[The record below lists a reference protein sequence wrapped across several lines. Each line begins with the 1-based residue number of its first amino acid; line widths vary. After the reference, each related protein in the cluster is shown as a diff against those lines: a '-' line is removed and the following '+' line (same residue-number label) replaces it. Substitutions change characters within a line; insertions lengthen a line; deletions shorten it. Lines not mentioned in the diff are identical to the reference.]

1 MDTIEERLPPNSI
14 EAEEAVLGS
23 ILIDPDAYYEVA
35 RILTRPTD
43 FYTTRNR
50 WVWEAIRELSDA
62 GMAIDVVTVI
72 DKLRQHGQ
80 LNDAGGESVVI
91 SLLNAVPTSI
101 NVESYAQLVQQAA
114 VRRRLV
120 NAAGTVARLAYDEA
134 RPLTEVV
141 GAAQKALDDASAAHG
156 ANGTAE
162 AADIIDRAHERLM
175 AAKNGQVKPF
185 SVASG
190 AKDLDALLCPGF
202 KPGLTVIGARPGM
215 GKTSLVLWMMT
226 NQIRLGKRAALF
238 ALETIE
244 EQVINKMLAAA
255 LQVPYSFLEQAQL
268 TDEQWETYDI
278 LRSKWRQYPLWI
290 NDTQR
295 IPISALVAEAKRLHN
310 AHDLD
315 ILYIDHAG
323 LITTPGERFPTETAQ
338 ATYVADMLMAL
349 ANELAIPVVAA
360 LQLNRGPESRQDKRP
375 TLSDLR
381 SSGSWEANARAVLL
395 LYRDEYY
402 AKERTDAP
410 NQAEVEV
417 AKNRYD
423 PTGVVR
429 LFFNTNLG
437 KFGNLAVKSIDLA

>member
-35 RILTRPTD
+35 RILTQPAD
-43 FYTTRNR
+43 FFRAPNR
-50 WVWEAIRELSDA
+50 WIWEAICELNETGLA
-62 GMAIDVVTVI
+62 VDVVTLI
-72 DKLRQHGQ
+72 DKLRQRGR
-80 LNDAGGESVVI
+80 LEEAGGEAKII

-101 NVESYAQLVQQAA
+101 NAEAYAQLVQQAA
-114 VRRRLV
+114 VRRRLLT
-120 NAAGTVARLAYDEA
+120 AAGTVARLAYDEGK
-134 RPLTEVV
+134 PLPEVL
-141 GAAQKALDDASAAHG
+141 GAAQRALDGAAALG
-156 ANGTAE
+156 TNGTAE
-162 AADIIDRAHERLM
+162 AADMIDRAHERLM
-175 AAKNGQVKPF
+175 AARNGEVKPF
-185 SVASG
+185 YVASG

-215 GKTSLVLWMMT
+215 GKTSLILWMMT

-278 LRSKWRQYPLWI
+278 LRGKWRRYPLWI

-375 TLSDLR
+375 TLADLR

-402 AKERTDAP
+402 AKERSDAL

-429 LFFNTNLG
+429 LFFNTSLG
-437 KFGNLAVKSIDLA
+437 KFGNLAVKDINLA

>member
-23 ILIDPDAYYEVA
+23 ILIDPDAYHEVA
-35 RILTRPTD
+35 RILAQPAD
-43 FYTTRNR
+43 FYRAPNR
-50 WVWEAIRELSDA
+50 WIWEAICELNQT
-62 GMAIDVVTVI
+62 GLAIDVVTLI
-72 DKLRQHGQ
+72 DKLRQRGR
-80 LNDAGGESVVI
+80 LEEAGGESKII

-101 NVESYAQLVQQAA
+101 NAEAYAQLVQQAA
-114 VRRRLV
+114 VRRRLLT
-120 NAAGTVARLAYDEA
+120 AAGTVARLAYDEVKSL
-134 RPLTEVV
+134 PEVLG
-141 GAAQKALDDASAAHG
+141 GAQRALDDAAAAHG

-175 AAKNGQVKPF
+175 AAKNGEVKPF

-215 GKTSLVLWMMT
+215 GKTSLILWMMT

-244 EQVINKMLAAA
+244 EQVINEMLA
-255 LQVPYSFLEQAQL
+255 
-268 TDEQWETYDI
+268 
-278 LRSKWRQYPLWI
+278 
-290 NDTQR
+290 
-295 IPISALVAEAKRLHN
+295 
-310 AHDLD
+310 
-315 ILYIDHAG
+315 
-323 LITTPGERFPTETAQ
+323 
-338 ATYVADMLMAL
+338 
-349 ANELAIPVVAA
+349 
-360 LQLNRGPESRQDKRP
+360 
-375 TLSDLR
+375 DLR

-395 LYRDEYY
+395 LYSDEYY
-402 AKERTDAP
+402 AKGRSDAP

-437 KFGNLAVKSIDLA
+437 KFGNLAVKNVDLT

>member
-1 MDTIEERLPPNSI
+1 
-14 EAEEAVLGS
+14 
-23 ILIDPDAYYEVA
+23 
-35 RILTRPTD
+35 LT
-43 FYTTRNR
+43 
-50 WVWEAIRELSDA
+50 
-62 GMAIDVVTVI
+62 
-72 DKLRQHGQ
+72 
-80 LNDAGGESVVI
+80 
-91 SLLNAVPTSI
+91 
-101 NVESYAQLVQQAA
+101 
-114 VRRRLV
+114 
-120 NAAGTVARLAYDEA
+120 AAGTVARLAYDEGK
-134 RPLTEVV
+134 PLPEVLGGAQRALD
-141 GAAQKALDDASAAHG
+141 GAAALG
-156 ANGTAE
+156 TNGTAE
-162 AADIIDRAHERLM
+162 AADMIDRAHERLM
-175 AAKNGQVKPF
+175 AARNGKVKPF
-185 SVASG
+185 YVASG

-215 GKTSLVLWMMT
+215 GKTSLILWMMT

-278 LRSKWRQYPLWI
+278 LRGKWRRYPLWI

-375 TLSDLR
+375 TLADLR

-402 AKERTDAP
+402 AKERSDAP

-429 LFFNTNLG
+429 LFFNTSLG
-437 KFGNLAVKSIDLA
+437 KFGNLAVKDINLA